1 MDAEGEVYFSS
12 EGCTQGD
19 PLGPFL
25 FAIGY
30 HWQLLE
36 VQAMHPG
43 TTILCYLDDTYYVD
57 VPAEGLAALRDGE
70 VVSEVG
76 CGVRSNR
83 PKQEVFLSLIHI

>member
-1 MDAEGEVYFSS
+1 MLWKFSFALQLKETDNLVVAAGAAVYCGRWRVAIRDAEGEVYFSS

-25 FAIGY
+25 FAVGY

-43 TTILCYLDDTYYVD
+43 ATILCYL
-57 VPAEGLAALRDGE
+57 
-70 VVSEVG
+70 
-76 CGVRSNR
+76 
-83 PKQEVFLSLIHI
+83 

>member
-1 MDAEGEVYFSS
+1 MGAGGRRQAVDAVGDVYFSS

-57 VPAEGLAALRDGE
+57 VPAGRGWRRCATARW
-70 VVSEVG
+70 
-76 CGVRSNR
+76 
-83 PKQEVFLSLIHI
+83 